1 MNILSIGGSDP
12 SSGAGVQGDIRVAS
26 ALGANCFSVIT
37 AITSQNSAKFSDA
50 EPVSPLMIRSQIDS
64 IFSDFKV
71 DAITIGMVYDSKTIQ
86 AIHSKLRGRKEP
98 IILDPVIEST
108 TGGTLLKRNALGQF
122 RKLLIPLCF
131 AITPNVSEAQILSG
145 IKIAKESD
153 LTLAARK
160 LSSLGA
166 KNVII
171 TGHKFV
177 KNRISDFVYEGGKGS
192 NVSGSKIGGEV
203 HGSGCTFVFALGHA
217 VASKNT
223 LKDAVIFAKEVA
235 RQSME
240 GAHSAGRGARIAS
253 MKKDRIRKDLSSAIL
268 EFEGMGES
276 YGLIPE
282 CQTNFVYSRQNPKS
296 VSDIL
301 GVSGRIVKAGRR
313 LVVAGS
319 LEYGGSKHVAT
330 AVLTMQKKFPK
341 IRSALNIKYDQRT
354 IEKFRKAK
362 NKIASYDRADEP
374 DMTRGR
380 ENSSISWGIKSAIK
394 NSRAAPDIVYHR
406 GDMGKEP
413 MIIVFG
419 ENPKQVVTKISKIL

>member
-12 SSGAGVQGDIRVAS
+12 SSGAGVQGDIRAAS
-26 ALGANCFSVIT
+26 ALGVNCFSVIT
-37 AITSQNSAKFSDA
+37 AITSQNSTKFSDV
-50 EPVSPLMIRSQIDS
+50 EQVSPLMVQRQIDS

-71 DAITIGMVYDSKTIQ
+71 DAITIGMVYDSKTIR
-86 AIHSKLRGRKEP
+86 AIHSKLRGTKIP

-108 TGGTLLKRNALGQF
+108 TGGTLLKKTALEQF
-122 RKLLIPLCF
+122 RKMLIPLCF
-131 AITPNVSEAQILSG
+131 AVTPNVSEAQILSG
-145 IKIAKESD
+145 VRIARESD
-153 LTLAARK
+153 LALAARK
-160 LSSLGA
+160 LAGLGA

-177 KNRISDFVYEGGKGS
+177 KNKISDFVYEGGKGS
-192 NVSGSKIGGEV
+192 NVSGSKVNGEV
-203 HGSGCTFVFALGHA
+203 HGSGCTFAFALGYA

-223 LKDAVIFAKEVA
+223 LKDAVIFAKSIA
-235 RQSME
+235 QQSME
-240 GAHSAGRGARIAS
+240 GAQGAGRGIKIAS
-253 MKKDRIRKDLSSAIL
+253 LKKDKIRAELSSAIM
-268 EFEGMGES
+268 EFENMGGA

-282 CQTNFVYSRQNPKS
+282 CQTNFVYAKQNPKS

-313 LVVAGS
+313 LVVAGN

-330 AVLTMQKKFPK
+330 AVLTMQKKFPQ

-354 IEKFRKAK
+354 VEKFRKTK

-374 DMTRGR
+374 DMTKSK
-380 ENSSISWGIKSAIK
+380 EDSSISWGIKSAIK
-394 NSRAAPDIVYHR
+394 NSSVAPDIVYHR
-406 GDMGKEP
+406 GDIGKEP